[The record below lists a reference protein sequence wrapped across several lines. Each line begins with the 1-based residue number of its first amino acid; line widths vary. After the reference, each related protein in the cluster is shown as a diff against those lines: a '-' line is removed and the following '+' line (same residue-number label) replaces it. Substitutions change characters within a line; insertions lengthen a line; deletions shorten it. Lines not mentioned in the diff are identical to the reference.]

1 VLPDDEHLMFMSDPR
16 RFMELVM
23 TDNHEKRID
32 GLRGNIDDLVLCEII
47 RYGFYN
53 DAPMIGSLQQLYRG
67 LVMKMEEEHRRRIYR
82 HIAKMVEHTS
92 WSRPMPFCPLSPRT
106 SHQLSFP
113 PLLSIT

>member
-1 VLPDDEHLMFMSDPR
+1 
-16 RFMELVM
+16 
-23 TDNHEKRID
+23 
-32 GLRGNIDDLVLCEII
+32 
-47 RYGFYN
+47 
-53 DAPMIGSLQQLYRG
+53 
-67 LVMKMEEEHRRRIYR
+67 MKMEEEHRRRIYR